1 MTLLSLSVNGQNKY
15 PDFRHVC
22 GDGFGNNINL
32 SWSPLSDTCGKFDTL
47 YIYGSIDALQPFTLI
62 DKISNLASTQYTH
75 FGAKNISTTWN
86 YYLVYKSLCNGDS
99 AISDTLAIDNTQPPS
114 SEIDSVSVDINTG
127 KVIIGWSKNPA
138 PDVMNYT
145 IWRALGAN
153 NVPIDTL
160 DSTFYIHPTSN
171 PNSGALAYTLTA
183 IDSCLNQ
190 SIIQSSHTTMFL
202 RSVYDTCNKS
212 ITINW
217 TAYFGWANILGYDIY
232 IKNGQSPFIK
242 LQTNNPS
249 NLSYTFTNFIQGDT
263 LEFYIQARE
272 GNKGFTSSSN
282 KITITTRGRK
292 YSKRNYISYASVL
305 DSTSVEIKLLCDTAS
320 DTKKYTLYRKKQDEG
335 YIKLTDLIY
344 DGSSLDITYID
355 NNTQNFLTNYQYRF
369 ISSDKCGVNLDT
381 SNIAKT
387 MFLSVE
393 SNNNG
398 NNIKFNRYSL
408 WNAGVDRFNIYRG
421 FDFSNG
427 FTWNI
432 VNTLNNTDSL
442 YSDINFPDD
451 VGLAGTCYYIEAQE
465 GIGNIYG
472 EQSKSKSNTV
482 CLVEDAVIH
491 FPNAFAPGKVNTLFL
506 PKGVNIDYKRTSMLI
521 YARNGQFIKK
531 IDDIRNGWDG
541 TNQNG
546 DMCLD
551 GVYLYIC
558 ELFGLNEKKYNFKGT
573 VHLLR

>member
-127 KVIIGWSKNPA
+127 KVVIGWSKNPA

-153 NVPIDTL
+153 NVPIDTI

-202 RSVYDTCNKS
+202 KSVYDTCNKS

-232 IKNGQSPFIK
+232 IKNGQSAFIK

-421 FDFSNG
+421 FGFGNG

-451 VGLAGTCYYIEAQE
+451 VGLAGTCYYVEAQE

-472 EQSKSKSNTV
+472 EQSTSKSNTV

>member
-1 MTLLSLSVNGQNKY
+1 MALLSLSANAQIKY

-22 GDGFGNNINL
+22 GDGVGNNINL

-47 YIYGSIDALQPFTLI
+47 FVYGSIDALQPFVLI
-62 DKISNLASTQYTH
+62 DKITNLAGTQYTH

-99 AISDTLAIDNTQPPS
+99 AVSDTLAIDNTQPPS

-127 KVIIGWSKNPA
+127 KVVIGWSKNPA

-145 IWRALGAN
+145 IWRALGSN
-153 NVPIDTL
+153 NVPIDTI
-160 DSTFYIHPTSN
+160 DSTFYIHPASD

-202 RSVYDTCNKS
+202 KNTYDTCNKS
-212 ITINW
+212 IGLSW
-217 TAYFGWANILGYDIY
+217 SAYLGWNNILGYDVYCKI
-232 IKNGQSPFIK
+232 NSGNFAK
-242 LQTNNPS
+242 LQS
-249 NLSYTFTNFIQGDT
+249 NTSATLSYKFSGFTQGDT

-282 KITITTRGRK
+282 KVTIITRGRK
-292 YSKRNYISYASVL
+292 YSKRNYISYATVV
-305 DSTSVEIKLLCDTAS
+305 DSITTEIKILCDTAS
-320 DTKKYTLYRKKQDEG
+320 DIRKYVLFRKEKDEAFTK
-335 YIKLTDLIY
+335 ITDLLY
-344 DGSSLDITYID
+344 DGVSSDLFYTD
-355 NNTQNFLTNYQYRF
+355 NNTLNFANNYQYRF
-369 ISSDKCGVNLDT
+369 ISVDRCGVNLDT
-381 SNIAKT
+381 SNTVKT
-387 MFLSVE
+387 MFLSIT
-393 SNNNG
+393 SDKDG
-398 NNIKFNRYSL
+398 NNMQFNRYTL
-408 WNAGVDRFNIYRG
+408 WNAGVDKFNIYRG
-421 FDFSNG
+421 FDFGGG

-432 VNTLNNTDSL
+432 LSSLNNTDSFFTDN
-442 YSDINFPDD
+442 SFPDD

-465 GIGNIYG
+465 GTGNIYG
-472 EQSKSKSNTV
+472 EQSTSKSNTV

-491 FPNAFAPGKVNTLFL
+491 FPNAFAPDKVNTLFL
-506 PKGVNIDYKRTSMLI
+506 PKGVNIDYNRTNMLI
-521 YARNGQFIKK
+521 YARNGQLVKK
-531 IDDIRNGWDG
+531 IDDIRTGWDG
-541 TNQNG
+541 TNLNG
-546 DMCLD
+546 EMCLD

>member
-99 AISDTLAIDNTQPPS
+99 AISDTLSIDNTQPPS

-127 KVIIGWSKNPA
+127 KVVIGWSKNPA

-153 NVPIDTL
+153 NVPIDTI

-232 IKNGQSPFIK
+232 IKNGQSAFIK

-381 SNIAKT
+381 SNIVKT

-421 FDFSNG
+421 FDFGNG

-472 EQSKSKSNTV
+472 EQSTSKSNTV

>member
-99 AISDTLAIDNTQPPS
+99 AISDTLSIDNTQPPS

-127 KVIIGWSKNPA
+127 KVVIGWSKNPA
-138 PDVMNYT
+138 SDVMNYT

-153 NVPIDTL
+153 NVPIDTI

-202 RSVYDTCNKS
+202 KSVYDTCNKS

-232 IKNGQSPFIK
+232 IKNGQSAFIK

-320 DTKKYTLYRKKQDEG
+320 DTKKYILYRKKQDEG

-421 FDFSNG
+421 FDFGNG

-472 EQSKSKSNTV
+472 EQSTSKSNTV

>member
-127 KVIIGWSKNPA
+127 KVVIGWSKNPA

-153 NVPIDTL
+153 NVPIDTI

-408 WNAGVDRFNIYRG
+408 WNAWVDRFNIYRG
-421 FDFSNG
+421 FDFGNG

-451 VGLAGTCYYIEAQE
+451 VGLAGTCYYVEAQE

-472 EQSKSKSNTV
+472 EQSTSKSNTV

>member
-127 KVIIGWSKNPA
+127 KVVIGWSKNPA

-153 NVPIDTL
+153 NVPIDTI

-232 IKNGQSPFIK
+232 IKNGQSAFIK

-263 LEFYIQARE
+263 LEYYIQARE

-344 DGSSLDITYID
+344 DGSSLYITYID

-381 SNIAKT
+381 SNVAKT
-387 MFLSVE
+387 IFLSVE
-393 SNNNG
+393 SDKNG
-398 NNIKFNRYSL
+398 NNIKFNRYNI
-408 WNAGVDRFNIYRG
+408 WNAGVDIYNIYRG
-421 FDFSNG
+421 FDFGTG

-432 VNTLNNTDSL
+432 TNTLNNTDSL
-442 YSDINFPDD
+442 YSDANFPDD

-465 GIGNIYG
+465 AIGNIYG
-472 EQSKSKSNTV
+472 EQSTSKSNTV

-491 FPNAFAPGKVNTLFL
+491 FPNAFAPEKVNALFL

-531 IDDIRNGWDG
+531 IDDIRKGWDG

>member
-127 KVIIGWSKNPA
+127 KVVIGWSKNPA

-153 NVPIDTL
+153 NVPIDTI

-232 IKNGQSPFIK
+232 IKNGQSTFIK

-421 FDFSNG
+421 FDFGNG

-442 YSDINFPDD
+442 YSDVNFPDD

-491 FPNAFAPGKVNTLFL
+491 FPNAFAPEKVNTIFL